1 MSQCNQYVAGAD
13 RWSAERQCSK
23 EEKFDTGYCTVH
35 LKMLYKGQFQNMGG
49 VILQESGYDPR
60 FTDAINFP
68 LIRDYL
74 DANFALCFRQMLLNE
89 SIGLAQMVGSAG
101 VAAPANWAWWLEQPK
116 IYSTI
121 SDVNDKTLEW
131 ALGYE
136 EVTTQHAMK
145 NNQLYADYDTQI
157 ESYGLDT
164 MPESDYDELMEEY
177 LEYMKEERV
186 YHNETQKII
195 GEFRDE
201 QTKFIT
207 DLRERQRIELAGLIV
222 PISPLD

>member
-1 MSQCNQYVAGAD
+1 
-13 RWSAERQCSK
+13 
-23 EEKFDTGYCTVH
+23 
-35 LKMLYKGQFQNMGG
+35 MGG

-74 DANFALCFRQMLLNE
+74 EDFPLCFRQMLLNE
-89 SIGLAQMVGSAG
+89 SIGLAQMVSSAG
-101 VAAPANWAWWLEQPK
+101 VAAPANWAWWLEQPRR
-116 IYSTI
+116 YSTI

-136 EVTTQHAMK
+136 KSATQQAMK

-157 ESYGLDT
+157 ENYGLDT

-177 LEYMKEERV
+177 LGYMKEERA
-186 YHNETQKII
+186 YHNATQKII

-201 QTKFIT
+201 QQKFIT
-207 DLRERQRIELAGLIV
+207 DLRERQADELAGLIV